1 MKVEG
6 YITIAFLLFIPLFL
20 GAQSYKT
27 LWENV
32 ENAENKNLPKTMMQW
47 TQAIFKKAEK
57 ENNIGQLYKAGVYT
71 FNKQLT
77 IEPDSLISMILKGEE
92 RLKKLNDPIEKA
104 LMHSLLAEMYDIAGL
119 NYGATNRT
127 AVDDELDVTKLK
139 SWGANQIIKAM
150 LHHLDASLESKELL
164 LTRSGKEY
172 LPFFE
177 LGKSSN
183 NFNHD
188 LYHVLAF
195 KRIDL
200 LRGLLNH
207 YFREESTGEY
217 SKEVVQERVDEAY
230 KEFIEVYQEKNN
242 AVAQLLVK
250 LNRYSLEYRWEEKVD
265 ILNQWIEEYKA
276 YPEVV
281 EVYEKKAQYYIYREP
296 KKALEVCNE
305 ALSLYPNYYRINII
319 EFIKSGI
326 LQPRLNLYT
335 SDIVYPEREFELN
348 ITHRNLSACKIQW
361 YKIDPKDYDEEL
373 NNKQLLSKA
382 RLFSSQDYKLLPSAD
397 YLQEDTILTLV
408 APPLGMYLLN
418 VTAEGERIV
427 NHKRI
432 PMIVSTR
439 FKGLYVTPDANT
451 IELTVVDNYS
461 GHPIPNVLVSFYDK
475 KKNFIKSVKTDAKG
489 MVFIERDRSEPSYYK
504 ITDEKD
510 KAMRLERMDLSTWSK
525 GVSSKDKQVELLTDR
540 MVYRPGQTLYIKGVL
555 YNSEGNN
562 YQILANQSLDVQIY
576 DASYKE
582 LIKEKVQTNAYGSFT
597 FNYTLPSSTMNGM
610 FSIRT
615 PYGSTSVRVEEYKR
629 PSFELAFDTLKTSYQ
644 LGDEVLLTGVAQT
657 YSGMPITE
665 GEVNYTFTRAF
676 QSWRFFPG
684 NRQTLNQSK
693 VALNDKGEFAIP
705 IELIADDN
713 DPIWGYYNYTL
724 EVSLTNVAGETQ
736 TESYSLF
743 AGKRSLLITS
753 DLEGTICKDQSINTQ
768 FKATNLNQK
777 EVDAA
782 VKVLLYENQG
792 EKDWDESTAKKVYEQ
807 EFKANKEVT
816 LDWTSIPSNKYKL
829 ILISKDDQDREIRF
843 EQNIRLFSYSDAHP
857 PVDKG
862 IWLQTIT
869 DVFDEETPA
878 KIAFGTADKD
888 TYVFYEIYDAKK
900 RVVRKEL
907 KFNNSFEV
915 ITIPYLPEY
924 KDGVVLSFCYV
935 KEGKI
940 YDIRKELKKRI
951 KEDRIQVKWEVF
963 RDRLTPGQKE
973 EWKVVLLDKEGKP
986 VDAELLALMYDA
998 SLDKIW
1004 KYDKIWKTSYRHIL
1018 PYLHYYSRHNIN
1030 TYISLAFDQKNY
1042 VIDPILYDTYLSPIM
1057 STGIFNVLSR
1067 GIRIKGS
1074 SLPVAKQES
1083 AIVLADNDTPE
1094 PVFFESEVVE
1104 MKSATV
1110 EEESLRSDFAETAF
1124 FYPQLRTNEKGE
1136 ITFSFTVPEQLTRWN
1151 FKGYAHSKD
1160 MKLGELLDEVVTA
1173 KEFSIQPYFPR
1184 FVRQGDRVILS
1195 SVLTN
1200 QSDKQES
1207 GTVSFVLFDP
1217 YTDKVIGEQK
1227 QSFSVEAKATQGV
1240 SFTFDTPEEYNV
1252 VACRI
1257 IAKGKNFSDGEQQ
1270 ALPIL
1275 SRRVALI
1282 ESETFIIRDK
1292 SEKQIALN
1300 NLFNEGSSTATHKE
1314 MTLEF
1319 SGNPTWLAIQALP
1332 VLQQPQSENAISWA
1346 AALYANEVASYIL
1359 NSNPTIKT
1367 TLDAWQ
1373 KQNIGKEDL
1382 LTPLMKN
1389 SELKNIILQESP
1401 WLLEAKTEAE
1411 QQARLQTLFD
1421 MNQVLNNRY
1430 TAELRLKELQL
1441 WDGGWS
1447 WFKGMTGS
1455 KYITSFVM
1463 ETLIRLD
1470 KLVGQEVSAE
1480 TKEMKA
1486 MAIDYL
1492 HSEGKKE
1499 YEHINLLKTNRL
1511 TDTGLRYLYLVALGE
1526 LKVPTEY
1533 QPAYNEFVKLAP
1545 FFLKEGTIAQ
1555 KAKAAYVLNYNGK
1568 TKEAKEILASLKE
1581 YLVQTEEKGMY
1592 FSQLDGQQTLWGANK
1607 IASHVY
1613 ALEAFDEIMKDE
1625 ELVNEMKL
1633 WLLSQKRSQQ
1643 WESPI
1648 STVDAVYALMF
1659 RGRADFSSDKKITLS
1674 YGKETIDVQKT
1685 SLLPSV
1691 AYVKKEI
1698 DKDKK
1703 GQFPKE
1709 LRVKQENKGIAWGA
1723 VYAQFQ
1729 EDVAQVQTRGKEL
1742 RVEKQLYVERL
1753 NNGVKTLKLLTV
1765 NESLKVGDIVV
1776 SRLILTTDRA
1786 LDFVHLKDERGACFE
1801 PIETLSGYR
1810 WGKELAYYLDVKD
1823 ASTNYFID
1831 SLPKGVKVIEN
1842 RYRVARQGEY
1852 EGGIATL
1859 QSVYAPEFTAYA
1871 ASQRVLVQE

>member
-32 ENAENKNLPKTMMQW
+32 ENAENKNLPKTVMQW

-71 FNKQLT
+71 FNKQLA

-104 LMHSLLAEMYDIAGL
+104 FMHSLLAEVYFYAGL
-119 NYGATNRT
+119 NYNVNSRT
-127 AVDDELDVTKLK
+127 AIVEELDVSKLK
-139 SWGANQIIKAM
+139 SWGANQIVKVM
-150 LHHLDASLESKELL
+150 LQHLDASLEPKELL

-177 LGKSSN
+177 LRKSSDS
-183 NFNHD
+183 FNHD

-195 KRIDL
+195 KRINL
-200 LRGLLNH
+200 LKGLINR
-207 YFREESTGEY
+207 YYREGSTGEY
-217 SKEVVQERVDEAY
+217 RKEVVEKCLDKAY
-230 KEFIEVYQEKNN
+230 EEFIETYKEKDN
-242 AVAQLLVK
+242 AVAQLFVK
-250 LNRYSLEYRWEEKVD
+250 LNRYSLDYKQDEDLEQLD
-265 ILNQWIEEYKA
+265 QWIDEYKA

-281 EVYEKKAQYYIYREP
+281 EVYEKKAQYYNYREP

-305 ALSLYPNYYRINII
+305 ALSLYPNYYRINTI
-319 EFIKSGI
+319 EFIKSRI
-326 LQPRLNLYT
+326 LQPQLNLYT
-335 SDIVYPEREFELN
+335 ANIVYPEKEFELN
-348 ITHRNLSACKIQW
+348 ITHRNISACKIQW
-361 YKIDPKDYDEEL
+361 YKIDPKDYDKEL
-373 NNKQLLSKA
+373 SNKQLLSKA
-382 RLFSSQDYKLLPSAD
+382 RLFSSQEYKLLSSAD
-397 YLQEDTILTLV
+397 YLQKDTTLTLV

-418 VTAEGERIV
+418 VTVAGERIV

-439 FKGLYVTPDANT
+439 FKGLYVTPDANS
-451 IELTVVDNYS
+451 IELTIVDNYS
-461 GHPIPNVLVSFYDK
+461 GHPIPNALVSFYDK
-475 KKNFIKSVKTDAKG
+475 KRNFIKSVETDAKG
-489 MVFIERDRSEPSYYK
+489 MVYVKRDKSEPTFYRV
-504 ITDEKD
+504 TDEND
-510 KAMRLERMDLSTWSK
+510 KAMTFERMDLSTWSK
-525 GVSSKDKQVELLTDR
+525 GFSSEDKQIELLTDR

-610 FSIRT
+610 FSIKT

-629 PSFELAFDTLKTSYQ
+629 PSFELTLDTLQTSYQ
-644 LGDEVLLTGVAQT
+644 LGDELLLTGIAQT
-657 YSGMPITE
+657 FSGVPITE

-693 VALNDKGEFAIP
+693 VSLNDKGEFAIP
-705 IELIADDN
+705 VELIADDN

-743 AGKRSLLITS
+743 AGKRSLMITS
-753 DLEGTICKDQSINTQ
+753 GLEGTICKDQSINTQ

-777 EVDAA
+777 EVDAI

-807 EFKANKEVT
+807 EFDANQEVA
-816 LDWTSIPSNKYKL
+816 LNWSSIPSNKYKL
-829 ILISKDDQDREIRF
+829 ILISKDNQNREVRF
-843 EQNIRLFSYSDAHP
+843 EQDIRLFSYSDPHP
-857 PVDKG
+857 PVDEG

-869 DVFDEETPA
+869 DEFDEETPA

-888 TYVFYEIYDAKK
+888 SYVFYEIYDAKK
-900 RVVRKEL
+900 RIERKEL

-935 KEGKI
+935 KEGQI

-986 VDAELLALMYDA
+986 VDAEFLALMYDA

-1004 KYDKIWKTSYRHIL
+1004 KYNKLWKTTYRYVL
-1018 PYLHYYSRHNIN
+1018 PYIHYYSRPDIN
-1030 TYISLAFDQKNY
+1030 TYISLAFKQKEY
-1042 VIDPILYDTYLSPIM
+1042 KIDRILYDTYLSPIV
-1057 STGIFNVLSR
+1057 SSGFFNVLSR
-1067 GIRIKGS
+1067 GLRIKGS
-1074 SLPVAKQES
+1074 SLPVAVQES
-1083 AIVLADNDTPE
+1083 AVVLEDNDSSE
-1094 PVFFESEVVE
+1094 LVFFEEEVVE
-1104 MKSATV
+1104 MKSAV
-1110 EEESLRSDFAETAF
+1110 IEEESLRSDFAETAF

-1151 FKGYAHSKD
+1151 FKGYAHSKN
-1160 MKLGELLDEVVTA
+1160 MELGELLDQVVTA

-1184 FVRQGDRVILS
+1184 FVRQGDRVVLS

-1200 QSDKQES
+1200 QSDQQES

-1275 SRRVALI
+1275 SRRVALT

-1319 SGNPTWLAIQALP
+1319 SGNPTWLAIQTLP

-1346 AALYANEVASYIL
+1346 AALYANEVSSYIL

-1389 SELKNIILQESP
+1389 SELKNLILEESP
-1401 WLLEAKTEAE
+1401 WLLDAKTEAE

-1430 TAELRLKELQL
+1430 TAELRLKELQQ

-1447 WFKGMTGS
+1447 WFKGMSGS

-1470 KLVGQEVSAE
+1470 KLVGHELSNE
-1480 TKEMKA
+1480 TKAMKDL
-1486 MAIDYL
+1486 AINYL
-1492 HSEGKKE
+1492 HREGKIE
-1499 YEHINLLKTNRL
+1499 YEHINQLKTNRL
-1511 TDTGLRYLYLVALGE
+1511 TDTGLRYLYLVALGKLNVPNE
-1526 LKVPTEY
+1526 YKV
-1533 QPAYNEFVKLAP
+1533 AYDEFVKLAP
-1545 FFLKEGTIAQ
+1545 SFLKEGTIAQ
-1555 KAKAAYVLNYNGK
+1555 KAKAAYVLNYNGM
-1568 TKEAKEILASLKE
+1568 TKEAKEIMASLKE

-1592 FSQLDGQQTLWGANK
+1592 FSQLDGQTLWGANK

-1625 ELVNEMKL
+1625 EVVNEMKL
-1633 WLLSQKRSQQ
+1633 WLLSQKRTQQ

-1659 RGRADFSSDKKITLS
+1659 RGRDDFSATKKITLS
-1674 YGKETIDVQKT
+1674 YGKETIDVQKY

-1698 DKDKK
+1698 EKDKK
-1703 GQFPKE
+1703 GKFPKE
-1709 LRVKQENKGIAWGA
+1709 LKIKQENKGIAWGA

-1729 EDVAQVQTRGKEL
+1729 EDVAQVKTQGKEL
-1742 RVEKQLYVERL
+1742 KVEKQLYVERL
-1753 NNGVKTLKLLTV
+1753 DNGVKMLMPLNVEEQLR
-1765 NESLKVGDIVV
+1765 VGDVVV

-1801 PIETLSGYR
+1801 PIETLSGYQ
-1810 WGKELAYYLDVKD
+1810 WGRELAYYLEVKD
-1823 ASTNYFID
+1823 ASTNYYID
-1831 SLPKGVKVIEN
+1831 PLPKGVKVIEN

-1859 QSVYAPEFTAYA
+1859 QSVYVPEFTSYA
-1871 ASQRVLVQE
+1871 ASQRVIVKE